1 MELSTLVLSCF
12 RSRLRR
18 PFAAL
23 VLAFLPM
30 SFATAQETGI
40 VTGVVTDPRS
50 ALLQGVEV
58 RVEGTSELAVTDR
71 TGRFRLDGV
80 PVGTQRITARFLGL
94 DPVSTSVNV
103 TAGAPVNVDLTF
115 KDETVTLDR
124 FVVESIAEGQARA
137 INQQRASDTIK
148 NIVAAD
154 ALGRLPDA
162 NVAEALRRMPGI
174 AVQNDLGEPEFI
186 SVRGTGPKFSAVSL
200 NGDRLPSVGDPTE
213 SRDNRAVSLHSVPTD
228 LISGIEVTKA
238 VTPDMDADAVG
249 ANVNLLTKT
258 SLEFNRRVFTGKIE
272 AGYNDIRDSTQH
284 SGSLT
289 YGDKLPG
296 GNIGYLFSA
305 STYESERGLD
315 SFTNSYASR
324 TTTDGVVIPNFMT
337 ELQYRHRYLTRSRDA
352 LSGQVDFRTG
362 ADSTHYV
369 RGFVNTFEDAEERRR
384 LRVGFGENSRI
395 LPGSN
400 GTIGISDGGRLRRED
415 RIGTKT
421 TDIYNFAAG
430 GKWEKPGYVLD
441 YSAAYTWTAFK
452 VRRNVYSS
460 EYRLTDFTNSNGV
473 RLDQDNVVDLTYD
486 RSDVNRPI
494 IGDPLGHFDNLGRFS
509 FSSRGN
515 FAVRDDDTTEED
527 LNGAINLKIP
537 GRIGDRQV
545 DWKFGL
551 RYRGKEKDNRP
562 QEFTYAVVGTPAL
575 TVATFPSTDPLTIFD
590 GDYRVGPSTEVNA
603 ARTFFNENP
612 TRFAIN
618 TSSVDNSIGSSYQAE
633 EDIFGA
639 YAMGTTDFGALR
651 LVGGL
656 RYERTENTYRA
667 NQRNVSPTGAFLGFT
682 PVTETGTYDNVFPS
696 LVGTYRLRDDLLIR
710 AAITSTIARPDYSL
724 LAPVRTVNDQNDRIT
739 DGNTGLKPFESYNFD
754 LSIEKYLPSAGVLSA
769 AVFHKEIKN
778 FTFSNTTT
786 VVGGEFDGFILTRPE
801 NGPKASLTGLE
812 FSWSQTFRNLPKPFD
827 GFGIQSN
834 LTLID
839 GESEVPGRGTVD
851 VVSEQVERVYNV
863 QIFYEKA
870 GFSARVAYFNNG
882 RYLDGFGADAAGD
895 TWFDELD
902 SWDVS
907 LGYKIRRGWNLYLEG
922 RNLENSDK
930 KRIYRGT
937 PDAVIEQEYAG
948 WSVVGGLKFEF

>member
-1 MELSTLVLSCF
+1 MEPFALVFSPLTRWSRRHLWALLLVLIAA
-12 RSRLRR
+12 
-18 PFAAL
+18 PFA
-23 VLAFLPM
+23 LAQ
-30 SFATAQETGI
+30 SSGVI
-40 VTGVVTDPRS
+40 TGVITDPRG

-71 TGRFRLDGV
+71 TGRFRIDGV
-80 PVGTQRITARFLGL
+80 PSGTQSLTARFLGL
-94 DPVSTSVNV
+94 EPVTATVSVTPGSASNV
-103 TAGAPVNVDLTF
+103 TLAF

-154 ALGRLPDA
+154 ALGRLPDS
-162 NVAEALRRMPGI
+162 NVAEALRRLPGI

-315 SFTNSYASR
+315 SFTNSYGSR
-324 TTTDGVVIPNFMT
+324 TTTGGVVIPNFMT

-352 LSGQVDFRTG
+352 VSGQIDIRTG
-362 ADSTHYV
+362 PDSTHYV

-384 LRVGFGENSRI
+384 LRVGFGDNSRI
-395 LPGSN
+395 LPGSSE
-400 GTIGISDGGRLRRED
+400 TMGIVDGGRLRRED

-452 VRRNVYSS
+452 VRRNVFSS
-460 EYRLTDFTNSNGV
+460 EFRLTDHNNSDGV
-473 RLDQDNVVDLTYD
+473 RLDRDNVVDLTYD

-494 IGDPLGHFDNLGRFS
+494 VGDPLGHFDDLERFS

-515 FAVRDDDTTEED
+515 FAYRDDDTTEED
-527 LNGAINLKIP
+527 LNGAINLKVP
-537 GRIGDRQV
+537 GRLGDRQV

-551 RYRGKEKDNRP
+551 RFRGKDKDNRP
-562 QEFTYAVVGTPAL
+562 ENINFAVVGTPTL
-575 TVATFPSTDPLTIFD
+575 SVATFPSTDPLTIFD
-590 GDYRVGPSTEVNA
+590 GDYRVGPSTEVRA
-603 ARTFFNENP
+603 ASTYFRENP
-612 TRFAIN
+612 DRFSLNVN
-618 TSSVDNSIGSSYQAE
+618 TVNNSIAASYQAE
-633 EDIFGA
+633 EDIVGA

-651 LVGGL
+651 LVGGV
-656 RYERTENTYRA
+656 RYERTKNTYSA
-667 NQRNVSPTGAFLGFT
+667 NQRNFGPTGAFLGFT
-682 PVTETGTYDNVFPS
+682 PVTESSTYDNIFPS
-696 LVGTYRLRDDLLIR
+696 LVGTYRIRDDLLVR

-724 LAPVRTVNDQNDRIT
+724 LAPIRTVDEEEDFIS
-739 DGNTGLKPFESYNFD
+739 DGNTGLKPFESYNYD
-754 LSIEKYLPSAGVLSA
+754 LSIEKYLPSAGILSA
-769 AVFHKEIKN
+769 GIFHKEIKN
-778 FTFSNTTT
+778 FTFNNTTT
-786 VVGGEFDGFILTRPE
+786 IVGGQFDGFIRTRPE
-801 NGPKASLTGLE
+801 NGPKASVTGLE
-812 FSWSQTFRNLPKPFD
+812 FTWTQTFRNLPKPFD
-827 GFGIQSN
+827 GLGIQSN

-851 VVSEQVERVYNV
+851 VAAEQVERVYNV
-863 QIFYEKA
+863 QVFYEKA

-882 RYLDGFGADAAGD
+882 RYLDGFGSNEAGD

-907 LGYKIRRGWNLYLEG
+907 LGYKIRSGWNLYLEG

-930 KRIYRGT
+930 KRIYRGS
-937 PDAVIEQEYAG
+937 PDQVVEQEFAG
-948 WSVVGGLKFEF
+948 WSIVGGVKFEF

>member
-1 MELSTLVLSCF
+1 MEPFALVLSPLM
-12 RSRLRR
+12 RWSRRHLW
-18 PFAAL
+18 ALLL
-23 VLAFLPM
+23 VLISAPAAF
-30 SFATAQETGI
+30 SQSGGV
-40 VTGVVTDPRS
+40 VTGVVTDPRGGF
-50 ALLQGVEV
+50 LQGVEI
-58 RVEGTSELAVTDR
+58 RVEGTSELTSTDR
-71 TGRFRLDGV
+71 TGRFRIDGV
-80 PVGTQRITARFLGL
+80 PAGAQRITARYLGL
-94 DPVSTSVNV
+94 DPITESVSVTPGSVV
-103 TAGAPVNVDLTF
+103 AVNLSF
-115 KDETVTLDR
+115 KDESITLDA

-137 INQQRASDTIK
+137 INQQRASNTIT

-162 NVAEALRRMPGI
+162 NVAEALRRLPGI

-213 SRDNRAVSLHSVPTD
+213 GRDNRAVSLHSVPTD

-238 VTPDMDADAVG
+238 ITPDMDADAVG

-258 SLEFNRRVFTGKIE
+258 SLQLNRRIFTGKIE

-289 YGDKLPG
+289 YGDKLRN
-296 GNIGYLFSA
+296 GNVGFLFSA

-315 SFTNSYASR
+315 SFTNSYGSR

-337 ELQYRHRYLTRSRDA
+337 ELQFRHRYLTRSRDA
-352 LSGQVDFRTG
+352 LSGQLDFRTG
-362 ADSTHYV
+362 PDATHYV

-384 LRVGFGENSRI
+384 LRVGFGDNSRI

-400 GTIGISDGGRLRRED
+400 DTIGISDGGRLRRED

-460 EYRLTDFTNSNGV
+460 EYRLTDFNNSGGV
-473 RLDQDNVVDLTYD
+473 RLDRDDVVDLTYD
-486 RSDVNRPI
+486 RSNVNRPI
-494 IGDPLGHFDNLGRFS
+494 ISDPLGHFDNLGRFS
-509 FSSRGN
+509 FSNRGN
-515 FAVRDDDTTEED
+515 FAYRDDDTTEED
-527 LNGAINLKIP
+527 MNGAINLKVP
-537 GRIGDRQV
+537 GRLGDRQV

-551 RYRGKEKDNRP
+551 RYRGKDKDNRP
-562 QEFTYAVVGTPAL
+562 ENISFGVVGTPAL
-575 TVATFPSTDPLTIFD
+575 TVATFPSRDPLTIFN
-590 GDYRVGPSTEVNA
+590 GDYRVGPATEVRA
-603 ARTFFNENP
+603 ARTFFIENP
-612 TRFAIN
+612 DRFSLN
-618 TSSVDNSIGSSYQAE
+618 VGSVNDSIASSYQAE
-633 EDIFGA
+633 EDILGA
-639 YAMGTTDFGALR
+639 YAMGTTDFGPLR

-656 RYERTENTYRA
+656 RYERTKNNYRA
-667 NQRNVSPTGAFLGFT
+667 NQRNLGPTGAFLGFT
-682 PVTETGTYDNVFPS
+682 PVSESTSYDNVFPS
-696 LVGTYRLRDDLLIR
+696 LVGTYRIRDDFLVR
-710 AAITSTIARPDYSL
+710 AAITSTISRPDYSL

-754 LSIEKYLPSAGVLSA
+754 LSIEKYLPSAGIVSA
-769 AVFHKEIKN
+769 AIFHKEIKN
-778 FTFSNTTT
+778 FTFNTTT
-786 VVGGEFDGFILTRPE
+786 PVVGGEFDGFLLTRPE
-801 NGPKASLTGLE
+801 NGPKASVTGLE
-812 FSWSQTFRNLPKPFD
+812 FSWTQTFRNLPKPFD

-839 GESEVPGRGTVD
+839 GKSEVPGRGDVD
-851 VVSEQVERVYNV
+851 VVAEQVERVYNV
-863 QIFYEKA
+863 QLFYEKA
-870 GFSARVAYFNNG
+870 GFTARVAYFNNG
-882 RYLDGFGADAAGD
+882 RYLDGFGATEAGD
-895 TWFDELD
+895 TWFDEVD
-902 SWDVS
+902 SWDLS
-907 LGYKIRRGWNLYLEG
+907 LGYRIRSGWNLYLEG

-937 PDAVIEQEYAG
+937 RDLVIEQEFAG